1 MKNQYTELF
10 FKALSEKNNK
20 NYLKSKK
27 IFNKLLSTEKVLEAK
42 FHLSQIYL
50 LEKEFSY
57 AKPYIEEMILKEY
70 ELPANLNNYS
80 TILCYEKKYGEAIV
94 CLKKALK
101 FRPNDVYVEKSIAYI
116 YRLNKQ
122 YAEAEKIYKKILTN
136 HPLDVLN
143 LIHISNL
150 YFILGKTFLG
160 LKFLLKAYQ
169 LDKANY
175 ETIFNL
181 IARLPYVKIKY
192 QKYLELLQKIIPKK
206 ILHENKI
213 QKKSAINHAHKTT
226 NLEQKKNL
234 KLGFVSTNFFSHPVG
249 YFLLDF
255 LKTLKTYDVQIYLIS
270 DRNSEDNYTK
280 EIKQHCHAWIKI
292 FSMNNFTA
300 MEKILSFELD
310 FLFDLNGIT
319 NANRRD
325 LFSCKLANKMVSWLG
340 WFTSTGIPN
349 IDYIHGDRHATP
361 DNDQCKFSEKL
372 VNNNNI
378 WSCLSTSDILDVN
391 SEINLDKKYFVYGM
405 FQNPLKM
412 SRQLIKAWSEILNKS
427 KNTEILFGNNL
438 YDNKLITKRILKLFS
453 YYNVNLDK
461 IKFSK
466 KQDRRQAIE
475 RYNLIDAV
483 LDTFP
488 FNGATSSF
496 EASFMGVPIITL
508 NDTAHPTFRAGVSI
522 NSNLNLEKYIANN
535 EKDYVFKA
543 LQLADN
549 KSFSL
554 RKNLMDSNRKSRL
567 FDMKNFVEKFYET
580 YNRLS

>member
-169 LDKANY
+169 LDNANY

-226 NLEQKKNL
+226 NLDQKKNL

-466 KQDRRQAIE
+466 KKDRRQAIE

>member
-466 KQDRRQAIE
+466 KKDRRQAIE